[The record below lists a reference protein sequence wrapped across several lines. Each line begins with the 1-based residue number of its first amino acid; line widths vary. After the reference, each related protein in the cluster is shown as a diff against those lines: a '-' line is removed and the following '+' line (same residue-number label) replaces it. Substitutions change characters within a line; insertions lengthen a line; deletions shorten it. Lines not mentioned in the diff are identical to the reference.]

1 MCTDTGLNRGF
12 VICGQTRDEV
22 MNNPRDPMRDFHK
35 KEFPKNLYEMARDAI
50 QEGDYEMEI
59 QSGQILLF

>member
-1 MCTDTGLNRGF
+1 
-12 VICGQTRDEV
+12 
-22 MNNPRDPMRDFHK
+22 MRDFHK